1 MGFEVYDCRRDIRNI
16 LVRPQIRARFCR
28 LEPGTGSLDA
38 WHTHD
43 LGDEIFIILSG
54 RVEFKINGEV
64 KEVGPGQMCYALTD
78 EPHSVRVIG
87 DEPVYMYL
95 SVTPH
100 IQPTHTFYD
109 DKGERQPPH
118 FRPSS
123 DYNTE
128 TDSTT
133 PVAELI
139 DGHIDAVR
147 ALAAQAQESV
157 GIQEE
162 RGRELKQ
169 ALMAG
174 DMEAASRLR
183 EAMWEPL
190 LQLFKQTNAVA
201 DGWNGLAPRAG
212 SVDAV
217 Y

>member
-1 MGFEVYDCRRDIRNI
+1 
-16 LVRPQIRARFCR
+16 
-28 LEPGTGSLDA
+28 
-38 WHTHD
+38 
-43 LGDEIFIILSG
+43 
-54 RVEFKINGEV
+54 
-64 KEVGPGQMCYALTD
+64 MCYALTD

-109 DKGERQPPH
+109 EKGERQPPH

-133 PVAELI
+133 PMAELI
-139 DGHIDAVR
+139 DDHIDAVR
-147 ALAAQAQESV
+147 TLAAQAQESV
-157 GIQEE
+157 RIQEE
-162 RGRELKQ
+162 QGRALKQ

-174 DMEAASRLR
+174 DMEAASRVR

-190 LQLFKQTNAVA
+190 LQLFKQTSAVA

-212 SVDAV
+212 SVNAA